1 MPTTMTAVR
10 EGLATRMATIDGLR
24 VSSFVPDAPR
34 PPIAIVLPQRIEFD
48 LNAQRGADR
57 YFLRVMLLVSR
68 ADDRASQANLDAYV
82 VGAGS
87 IKAAIEADRT
97 LGGAADTCR
106 VTSLDNYNYVPVGDT
121 LYLGADFNVEVVG

>member
-1 MPTTMTAVR
+1 MASMTEIR
-10 EGLATRMATIDGLR
+10 DGLADRMATISGLR
-24 VSSFVPDAPR
+24 VSSYVPDAPR

-48 LNAQRGADR
+48 LNAQRGADTF
-57 YFLRVMLLVSR
+57 FLRVMLLVSR
-68 ADDRASQANLDAYV
+68 ADDRASQSNLDAYI
-82 VGAGS
+82 VGEGS